1 MKKKLNSSNKAIDS
15 EKANLGG
22 TFISVSASIVKA
34 SVNYSKENQDKLV
47 ALAEKQ
53 TNHIIHMEKELLE
66 EQKKNGQLERKLIQA
81 QVNGQL
87 KYTLRGQAAALIVI
101 LAGLLFGAFVIY
113 LGYPPIGITGIIISI
128 GAIASQFLDRIKP
141 HSNKKLQNSVEKQD

>member
-1 MKKKLNSSNKAIDS
+1 MKKKLNSSNKPTNN

-66 EQKKNGQLERKLIQA
+66 EQKKNGQVERKLVEA

-87 KYTLRGQAAALIVI
+87 KYALRGQATALIVI

-113 LGYPPIGITGIIISI
+113 LGYPPI
-128 GAIASQFLDRIKP
+128 
-141 HSNKKLQNSVEKQD
+141 V